1 MPRTLK
7 EIFDFDT
14 TFLRWRGVW
23 PWPWRWPLWNFGISA
38 ELFFFLQQNEIT
50 LRGLFPNSKLRK
62 VKFFKCADIH
72 KYVTGVIFHISS
84 SSVSQ
89 HAKVMRQQ
97 KKIIFKKIL
106 PTIPEDQYLHRGM
119 GGRSETENLAN
130 VNFIPKMEFKS
141 LVPPSAAH
149 LQLRWKV
156 IVASRKY
163 CTHYWQISTLKDH
176 WRQISTLKCLGDLHP
191 LK

>member
-1 MPRTLK
+1 MTLTLTLTLMKFWYLRRT
-7 EIFDFDT
+7 I
-14 TFLRWRGVW
+14 
-23 PWPWRWPLWNFGISA
+23 
-38 ELFFFLQQNEIT
+38 FFLQQNEIT

-141 LVPPSAAH
+141 LVSPSAAH

-163 CTHYWQISTLKDH
+163 CTHY
-176 WRQISTLKCLGDLHP
+176 
-191 LK
+191 